1 MALRTRCRRGS
12 LIFSMTDLSSS
23 VSSPASSTTTCL
35 RTASARSRT
44 KRGKRAKRVRTD
56 TMRTARTLW
65 WSSRVWRSMRAT
77 ISWTLTMPSGVSS
90 ATACASM
97 VCVVT
102 SSPTRSTR
110 RSTLSTATRMAV
122 ASSRSLARRRGGSP
136 VAGMAGSIAGG
147 GMRPGQSDAPAESGR
162 ASRAPARAGGAAM
175 VDRSRSRASGAA
187 WAASGAAAI
196 WPRSVRRTSAEA
208 RRASIT
214 SGVTERPPTRTGS
227 RRLSRTWVKR
237 EISVK
242 PIIEL
247 LPLRLWAK
255 RKITSTA
262 SGASGACSR
271 RSTPASNSA
280 SCSVVSS
287 MKSPRNSSFRALVSA
302 AGGSR
307 GAGEND
313 PRVAVPALV
322 DGEKHEE
329 RVARPGEAAHASLLH
344 VRAPHVG
351 HGLNLR
357 GGQAHDVGDGVHPH
371 AHDLRADHDE
381 DDHGEAAVLDFRK
394 PELRPQID
402 DGDDGPPEI
411 HDAGDVG
418 RSVGQRRDR
427 RLPFDLVH
435 GEDGDAVL
443 LLAEP
448 EGQVLA
454 LRRRRA
460 AVTPDYRELFH
471 GPRASKFLEL
481 VVPGRG
487 RPPSGAVARAR
498 AGVRR
503 LRGLGPVS
511 GPASGQSELRLH
523 ATAGR
528 IGHGSRLWSRLGRLF
543 GDPEAP
549 HQLLEL
555 AGLARE
561 VLGRRRQLLGL
572 RRVRLHHLVH
582 EGDRAV
588 DLLDPPRLLLAGH
601 RDLGDDV
608 GDLLHPG
615 HDLAQHLSRS
625 VHQLGAVVDLV
636 YRVLDEPL
644 DLLGGR
650 RAPLG

>member
-12 LIFSMTDLSSS
+12 PIFSMTDLSSS

-35 RTASARSRT
+35 CTASARSRT

-65 WSSRVWRSMRAT
+65 WSSRAWRSMRAT
-77 ISWTLTMPSGVSS
+77 ISWTLTMPSGVTSV
-90 ATACASM
+90 TACASM
-97 VCVVT
+97 VWVVT

-122 ASSRSLARRRGGSP
+122 ASSRSLARRRGDSAVPRLAGSTVGGRVRP
-136 VAGMAGSIAGG
+136 VASG
-147 GMRPGQSDAPAESGR
+147 APAASGR
-162 ASRAPARAGGAAM
+162 ASRASARARSASM
-175 VDRSRSRASGAA
+175 VDRTCSRASGAA
-187 WAASGAAAI
+187 GAASGPAAI
-196 WPRSVRRTSAEA
+196 WPTRLRRTSAEA

-214 SGVTERPPTRTGS
+214 SGVTGRRPTRTCS

-262 SGASGACSR
+262 TGASGACSR

-307 GAGEND
+307 GEND
-313 PRVAVPALV
+313 PRVAVQDLV
-322 DGEKHEE
+322 DVEKHEE
-329 RVARPGEAAHASLLH
+329 LVARPGEAAHASLLH

-371 AHDLRADHDE
+371 AHDLRANHDE
-381 DDHGEAAVLDFRK
+381 DDHGEAAVLDFGK
-394 PELRPQID
+394 PELHPQID
-402 DGDDGPPEI
+402 DGDDGPPKI
-411 HDAGDVG
+411 HDAGDG
-418 RSVGQRRDR
+418 RRGVGQRRDR
-427 RLPFDLVH
+427 RLALDLVH
-435 GEDGDAVL
+435 GEDGNAVL

-460 AVTPDYRELFH
+460 AVTRAYRELVH
-471 GPRASKFLEL
+471 GPLASKFLEL
-481 VVPGRG
+481 VVPGG
-487 RPPSGAVARAR
+487 RPPAGSVGRAR

-511 GPASGQSELRLH
+511 GPASGQRELRLH
-523 ATAGR
+523 ATAGG
-528 IGHGSRLWSRLGRLF
+528 IQHGSRLGRL
-543 GDPEAP
+543 
-549 HQLLEL
+549 
-555 AGLARE
+555 
-561 VLGRRRQLLGL
+561 
-572 RRVRLHHLVH
+572 
-582 EGDRAV
+582 
-588 DLLDPPRLLLAGH
+588 
-601 RDLGDDV
+601 
-608 GDLLHPG
+608 
-615 HDLAQHLSRS
+615 
-625 VHQLGAVVDLV
+625 
-636 YRVLDEPL
+636 
-644 DLLGGR
+644 
-650 RAPLG
+650 